1 MKIPEIRDRLN
12 ELSST
17 HSIPELALLAD
28 ELMRRKAKKKA
39 PVSSAPMTPKLAA
52 AIRAFAAAHPDF
64 SQTRIAEIFK
74 VNPGRVSEAINGK
87 RR

>member
-12 ELSST
+12 ELSAM
-17 HSIPELALLAD
+17 HSIPELAHLAD
-28 ELMRRKAKKKA
+28 ELTRRKAKKKA
-39 PVSSAPMTPKLAA
+39 PVTSAPMTPELAA
-52 AIRAFAAAHPDF
+52 AIRAFAAAHTSL

-74 VNPGRVSEAINGK
+74 VNPGRVGEDLNGK